1 MWDSHSIQLLTVNY
15 RKLSIEANPS
25 YNSEPSNANE
35 PSEDEENSFLMRTA
49 NTEFND
55 NNNTIGVM
63 VSILVGID
71 KEGNKIEDS
80 EFWLEV
86 IMEGIFEVDK
96 ETFNPD
102 MIDSWASKNAP
113 LTLYPYAREAAF
125 SLTSRIL
132 NNTAV
137 VLPLLTVPVVT
148 K

>member
-15 RKLSIEANPS
+15 RKLSVEANPS
-25 YNSEPSNANE
+25 YDSESKAKSPKE
-35 PSEDEENSFLMRTA
+35 EEENSFLMRTA

-55 NNNTIGVM
+55 DNNTVGVM

-71 KEGNKIEDS
+71 KEGNNLEDS

-86 IMEGIFEVDK
+86 VMEGIFEVDT
-96 ETFNPD
+96 ETFDPK

-125 SLTSRIL
+125 SLTSRMM

>member
-1 MWDSHSIQLLTVNY
+1 MWDPHSIQLLTVNY
-15 RKLSIEANPS
+15 RKLSIEANPD
-25 YNSEPSNANE
+25 YDSEVKSETAN
-35 PSEDEENSFLMRTA
+35 EDEENSFLMRTA
-49 NTEFND
+49 NTEFD
-55 NNNTIGVM
+55 DDNNTIGVM

-71 KEGNKIEDS
+71 KEGEKIEDS

-86 IMEGIFEVDK
+86 ELEGTFEVNK
-96 ETFNPD
+96 ETFATD

-125 SLTSRIL
+125 SLTSRVM
-132 NNTAV
+132 NKTAV